1 MFLFMALVIVGGI
14 LFIADGMAA
23 VDKLINGS
31 PKNPLD

>member
-14 LFIADGMAA
+14 LFIADVMVA

-31 PKNPLD
+31 PKNPL